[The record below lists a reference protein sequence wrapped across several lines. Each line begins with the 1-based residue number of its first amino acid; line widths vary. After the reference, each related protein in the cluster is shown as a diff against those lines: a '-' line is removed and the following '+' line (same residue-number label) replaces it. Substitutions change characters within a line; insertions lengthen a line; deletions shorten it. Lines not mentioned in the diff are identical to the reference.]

1 MTPVEQKIA
10 AVILHQPMQV
20 TEWTITNLAAQAQVS
35 QASISRFCHN
45 LKLAGFHALKIELA
59 KIVGVNSNLEKNEPT
74 SVTNFLTQVS
84 QGKSAEIQQTLANFA
99 NEQINQVLERLLNC
113 RILQVAGQGNTFPVA
128 ADAVYRFNQ
137 LGIMAITSAISETA
151 LAQTLNL
158 TDQDVLLV
166 ISNSGESKQILKQEK
181 IAKQRGLTIIAITN
195 RNDSP
200 ISLAAD
206 FRLKTAARPPLL
218 QSTYYYSRLA
228 AMTVIEALFLLMIA
242 KQTARS
248 KKIKQHEELIA
259 DTKV

>member
-1 MTPVEQKIA
+1 
-10 AVILHQPMQV
+10 
-20 TEWTITNLAAQAQVS
+20 
-35 QASISRFCHN
+35 
-45 LKLAGFHALKIELA
+45 
-59 KIVGVNSNLEKNEPT
+59 
-74 SVTNFLTQVS
+74 
-84 QGKSAEIQQTLANFA
+84 
-99 NEQINQVLERLLNC
+99 
-113 RILQVAGQGNTFPVA
+113 
-128 ADAVYRFNQ
+128 
-137 LGIMAITSAISETA
+137 MAITSAISETA

-206 FRLKTAARPPLL
+206 FQLTTAVRPPLL

-242 KQTARS
+242 KQPARS
-248 KKIKQHEELIA
+248 AKIKRHEELIA
-259 DTKV
+259 DTKI

>member
-10 AVILHQPMQV
+10 TVILHQPTQV
-20 TEWTITNLAAQAQVS
+20 TEWTIANLAAQAKVS

-45 LKLAGFHALKIELA
+45 LKLAGFHELKIELA
-59 KIVGVNSNLEKNEPT
+59 KTVGGNSRLRKTEAT
-74 SVTNFLTQVS
+74 SVENFLAQIS
-84 QGKSAEIQQTLANFA
+84 QGKTAEIQQTLANFA
-99 NEQINQVLERLLNC
+99 NEKINDVLERLLTC

-128 ADAVYRFNQ
+128 ADAAYRFNQ
-137 LGIMAITSAISETA
+137 LGIMAITASTSEMA

-158 TDQDVLLV
+158 TNQDVLLV

-181 IAKQRGLTIIAITN
+181 VAKQGGLTIIAITN

-206 FRLKTAARPPLL
+206 FQLKTAVRPPFL

-228 AMTVIEALFLLMIA
+228 AMTVIEALFLLIIA
-242 KQTARS
+242 KQPTRS
-248 KKIKQHEELIA
+248 AKIKQHEELIA
-259 DTKV
+259 DTKI

>member
-20 TEWTITNLAAQAQVS
+20 TEWTIANLAAQAQVS

-128 ADAVYRFNQ
+128 ADAVYR
-137 LGIMAITSAISETA
+137 
-151 LAQTLNL
+151 
-158 TDQDVLLV
+158 
-166 ISNSGESKQILKQEK
+166 
-181 IAKQRGLTIIAITN
+181 
-195 RNDSP
+195 
-200 ISLAAD
+200 
-206 FRLKTAARPPLL
+206 
-218 QSTYYYSRLA
+218 
-228 AMTVIEALFLLMIA
+228 
-242 KQTARS
+242 
-248 KKIKQHEELIA
+248 LIN
-259 DTKV
+259 